1 MRKPVILIVDDE
13 PDIQRSLSI
22 ALENAGFA
30 VKTAA
35 DGVDC
40 LDKIA
45 SRRPDLILLD
55 VQMPRMDGF
64 ETCEEIRKI
73 DKFVPIVFHSVLSS
87 PGNITA
93 ALGRLADSYVLKHEP
108 NSVKIAKIKAVLR
121 RYDQMRAANGFA
133 MTDDEI
139 IAFGDVRVNVKE
151 AILQSGRKRQAL
163 TPAELSILRYLYS
176 MRGRFCTNDEI
187 FAAMYGE
194 KSFKGDERTLR
205 SHISHLNIKLGR
217 SRKWIINAR
226 RVGYKLLAE

>member
-13 PDIQRSLSI
+13 PYIQKTLSV
-22 ALENAGFA
+22 ALENAGFI
-30 VKTAA
+30 VKTAT

-45 SRRPDLILLD
+45 LRRPDLILLD

-73 DKFVPIVFHSVLSS
+73 DKFVPIIFHSILSS
-87 PGNITA
+87 ASNITA

-108 NSVKIAKIKAVLR
+108 NSVKIAKIKAILR
-121 RYDQMRAANGFA
+121 RYDQMRTVNKVA

-139 IAFGDVRVNVKE
+139 IAFGDVKVNIKE
-151 AILQSGRKRQAL
+151 AILQSGRKKLAL

-176 MRGRFCTNDEI
+176 MRGKFCTNDEI

-205 SHISHLNIKLGR
+205 SHISRLNIKLGK
-217 SRKWIINAR
+217 SKKWIINAR
-226 RVGYKLLAE
+226 RVGYKLLAD